1 MNNLDKKLKELE
13 HLKHCNYGRL
23 LKILR
28 GQFDIWVT
36 EQLTVRQRFEFKLAH
51 MPFIMNISVEGT
63 NNNELARRA
72 RVTKQAMSKVSK
84 ELQDLGY
91 IQVKEDPKDKRI
103 TIYTLTD
110 RGKRFVIEART
121 CVVELMD
128 EHRSVV
134 GKAKYD
140 AMLQVMAELVEYQDK
155 KLYGD
160 A

>member
-1 MNNLDKKLKELE
+1 MNNLDKKLKELD

-36 EQLTVRQRFEFKLAH
+36 EQLTVRHRFEFKLAH

-91 IQVKEDPKDKRI
+91 IQVKEDQKDKRI
-103 TIYTLTD
+103 TVYTLTD
-110 RGKRFVIEART
+110 RGKRFVIEARK

-134 GKAKYD
+134 GKTKYD
-140 AMLQVMAELVEYQDK
+140 AMLEVMAQLVEYQDK

>member
-13 HLKHCNYGRL
+13 YLKNCNYGRL

-36 EQLTVRQRFEFKLAH
+36 EQLTTRHHFDFKLAH
-51 MPFIMNISVEGT
+51 MPFIMNISIEGT

-110 RGKRFVIEART
+110 RGKRFVIEARK

-140 AMLQVMAELVEYQDK
+140 VMLEVMAQLVEYQDK

>member
-1 MNNLDKKLKELE
+1 MNLDKKFKETECLKQ
-13 HLKHCNYGRL
+13 NSYGRL

-28 GQFDIWVT
+28 LHFDAWVT
-36 EQLTVRQRFEFKLAH
+36 EQLTARHHFEFKLAH
-51 MPFIMNISVEGT
+51 MPFIMNISVDGI

-84 ELQDLGY
+84 ELQELGY
-91 IQVKEDPKDKRI
+91 IQVNEDPKDKRN

-110 RGKRFVIEART
+110 RGKRFVIEARL
-121 CVVELMD
+121 CVKDLMD
-128 EHRSVV
+128 EHRGVV

-140 AMLQVMAELVEYQDK
+140 NMIQVMAQLVEYHDK
-155 KLYGD
+155 KAYGE